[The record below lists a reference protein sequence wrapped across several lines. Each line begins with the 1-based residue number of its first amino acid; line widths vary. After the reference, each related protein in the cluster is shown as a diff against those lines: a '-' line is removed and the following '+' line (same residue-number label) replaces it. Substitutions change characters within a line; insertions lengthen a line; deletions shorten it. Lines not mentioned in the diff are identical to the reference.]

1 MKMMTWK
8 PHRGPQKKFHDSQA
22 DELLYG
28 GAAGGGK
35 SEALLAEALRYTE
48 TPGYRALL
56 LRRSYPELE
65 GKGSGLIP
73 RSQEILTGIA
83 KYNRQAHIWT
93 FPSGST
99 LGFGHLEHPASVYL
113 YHSAQFAYI
122 GFDELTTFH
131 ESQYLYMLSRCRS
144 VAGVPSRVRAA
155 SNPGGSGHAWVRR
168 RFVEK
173 LRPGEVRWFKRDG
186 EQDIETSAHDPEA
199 LSRQFIPAR
208 VYDNPTLMEKDPGYI
223 RRLKALD
230 PIDRLRLL
238 EGDWWVANSGT
249 VYAEFADENIT
260 DEEPD
265 PARPIELA
273 FDDGFID
280 PRAMLFI
287 QRSGTRVL
295 VFDELYHSHHLG
307 EVCIAELVERCRL
320 RGLPRPELAVG
331 SPEAVGF
338 REYLRRADI
347 AARSQ
352 QTPIVEG
359 IKCVRRLI
367 RDSQDYRALK
377 VHRRCRALLDEI
389 QSGYQYPSRSAHG
402 DGEVPVDHENHA
414 VDALRYWVWMRA
426 RR

>member
-1 MKMMTWK
+1 MNWK
-8 PHRGPQKKFHDSQA
+8 PHPGPQTKFHHSRA
-22 DELLYG
+22 NELLYG

-35 SEALLAEALRYTE
+35 SEALLVEAMRYSDV
-48 TPGYRALL
+48 PGYHALL

-73 RSQEILTGIA
+73 RSQEMLAGRA
-83 KYNRQAHIWT
+83 KYDRQAHTWT
-93 FPSGST
+93 FPSGAT
-99 LGFGHLEHPASVYL
+99 LGFGHLEYPASVYI

-122 GFDELTTFH
+122 GFDELTTFL

-144 VAGVPSRVRAA
+144 VAGVPARVCAA
-155 SNPGGSGHAWVRR
+155 SNPGGIGHAWVRR

-173 LRPGEVRWFKRDG
+173 LRPGELRWFKRDG
-186 EQDIETSAHDPEA
+186 EQDIETSAADPAA

-223 RRLKALD
+223 RRLQALD
-230 PIDRLRLL
+230 PIDRQRLL

-249 VYAEFADENIT
+249 VYAEFGDGNIT

-273 FDDGFID
+273 FDDGYID
-280 PRAMLFI
+280 PRALLFI
-287 QRSGTRVL
+287 QRRGDQVL
-295 VFDELYHSHHLG
+295 VFDELYHTHHLG
-307 EVCIAELVERCRL
+307 EVCIAEVVERCRE
-320 RGLPRPELAVG
+320 RGWSLPGLAVG
-331 SPEAVGF
+331 SPEAVEF
-338 REYLRRADI
+338 RQYLRRANI
-347 AARSQ
+347 AARSE

-367 RDSQDYRALK
+367 KDSQGYRALK

-389 QSGYQYPSRSAHG
+389 QSGYQYPSPSANR
-402 DGEVPVDHENHA
+402 DGEVPLDHDNHS